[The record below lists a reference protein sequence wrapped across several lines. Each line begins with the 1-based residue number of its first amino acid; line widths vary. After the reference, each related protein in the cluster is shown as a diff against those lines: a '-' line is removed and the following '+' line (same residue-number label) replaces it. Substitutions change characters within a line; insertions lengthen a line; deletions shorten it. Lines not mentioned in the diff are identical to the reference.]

1 MKTAKALL
9 TALAIG
15 ALTLGATT
23 LAPATAFAEPAAQ
36 AAKAAG
42 VKAGDK
48 APDFTLTDVNGKS
61 FTLSE
66 ATSAGKIVVLEWF
79 NPDCPAVKKH
89 HEANPTFKNLVK
101 EFSDKDIVFVA
112 INSGAPG
119 KQGAGAEYNRKA
131 AENYGITYPI
141 LLDEEGTVGKTYGA
155 KVTPTIYI
163 VNKDGVIAYT
173 GAVDNGQGMKI
184 GDVNYV
190 SQALNEI
197 LAGQTVSVAETK
209 ATGCGVK
216 YK

>member
-1 MKTAKALL
+1 MTMTDPIADMLTRLRNANQAYHDRVSMPYSKIKAN
-9 TALAIG
+9 I
-15 ALTLGATT
+15 
-23 LAPATAFAEPAAQ
+23 AEVL
-36 AAKAAG
+36 KSEGYIAG
-42 VKAGDK
+42 WSVEE
-48 APDFTLTDVNGKS
+48 P
-61 FTLSE
+61 
-66 ATSAGKIVVLEWF
+66 
-79 NPDCPAVKKH
+79 
-89 HEANPTFKNLVK
+89 
-101 EFSDKDIVFVA
+101 
-112 INSGAPG
+112 
-119 KQGAGAEYNRKA
+119 
-131 AENYGITYPI
+131 
-141 LLDEEGTVGKTYGA
+141 EEGTVGKTYGA